1 MSRTTAISSGAI
13 TPGTTTVV
21 SRKSYLNT
29 ITLTGDGTNA
39 ATAIV
44 YDNTAGSGKQLAN
57 LRVGAN
63 GNTVHVNYNLGLRA
77 DIGMTVVVAGTGAV
91 AILGY
96 DAA

>member
-1 MSRTTAISSGAI
+1 MSRASSISSGAL

-63 GNTVHVNYNLGLRA
+63 GDTVHVDYNLGLRA
-77 DIGMTVVVAGTGAV
+77 DVGITVVVAGTGAV
-91 AILGY
+91 AIVGY
-96 DAA
+96 DGA